1 MLNWLGRSC
10 QLSPYNQKN
19 IITTFQAF
27 SRFESPHSNLHLSN
41 SKPVF
46 LIHSNDCHWNETLI
60 IIYPT
65 NLWIPIATSV
75 CICNFVI
82 IICNSPPCIIAIL
95 VAVLSYLPWYSLK
108 SFGLRQHSSIVVRN
122 KMYASL
128 RSKSPS
134 LSNFLAPCT
143 WNYCITYT
151 HLKSFTATG

>member
-1 MLNWLGRSC
+1 MPGYRLISRRDRSASESRGGIVTYAGKDLG
-10 QLSPYNQKN
+10 N
-19 IITTFQAF
+19 F
-27 SRFESPHSNLHLSN
+27 LHLSN